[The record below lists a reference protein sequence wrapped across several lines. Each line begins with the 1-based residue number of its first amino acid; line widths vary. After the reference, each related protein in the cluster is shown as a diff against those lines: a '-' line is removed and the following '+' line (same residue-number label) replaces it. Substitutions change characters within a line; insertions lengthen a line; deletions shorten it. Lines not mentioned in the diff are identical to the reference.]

1 MLSKK
6 TLYCTY
12 PSGEVLPTASCATL
26 QDEPDTIM
34 RLFCEDCPYL
44 QKEVAGDA

>member
-12 PSGEVLPTASCATL
+12 PSEESLPSANCVTL
-26 QDEPDTIM
+26 QDEPDIIM
-34 RLFCEDCPYL
+34 LLFCEDCPYL
-44 QKEVAGDA
+44 KKVNRND